1 MRLLCSALLSANL
14 LLGSS
19 FSLLSPYHFLC
30 QDNILPKNIFS
41 FERTFVLSETPAEST
56 PAADS
61 SDVLNLSAPSV
72 LLMEASTGT
81 ILYEKNSHTVLRPAS
96 ITKIMTLIL
105 IFDAIESGQISLE
118 ETVMHAFIATAGVFV
133 TCMFPIHQFLYLFS
147 ASYGLFSI
155 PLRHTRNLSLPKTSS
170 GKCSN
175 RTGCSLPS

>member
-19 FSLLSPYHFLC
+19 FPLLSPYHFLC
-30 QDNILPKNIFS
+30 QDNIFPKNIFS

-81 ILYEKNSHTVLRPAS
+81 ILYEK
-96 ITKIMTLIL
+96 I
-105 IFDAIESGQISLE
+105 
-118 ETVMHAFIATAGVFV
+118 
-133 TCMFPIHQFLYLFS
+133 PIQSS
-147 ASYGLFSI
+147 ALQVSRKS
-155 PLRHTRNLSLPKTSS
+155 
-170 GKCSN
+170 
-175 RTGCSLPS
+175 

>member
-72 LLMEASTGT
+72 LLMEAST
-81 ILYEKNSHTVLRPAS
+81 ERFCM
-96 ITKIMTLIL
+96 KII
-105 IFDAIESGQISLE
+105 
-118 ETVMHAFIATAGVFV
+118 
-133 TCMFPIHQFLYLFS
+133 PIQSS
-147 ASYGLFSI
+147 ALQVSRKS
-155 PLRHTRNLSLPKTSS
+155 
-170 GKCSN
+170 
-175 RTGCSLPS
+175 

>member
-19 FSLLSPYHFLC
+19 FSLLSPYYFLC

-81 ILYEKNSHTVLRPAS
+81 ILYEKKSPYSPPPCKYHENHDANSH
-96 ITKIMTLIL
+96 
-105 IFDAIESGQISLE
+105 F
-118 ETVMHAFIATAGVFV
+118 
-133 TCMFPIHQFLYLFS
+133 
-147 ASYGLFSI
+147 
-155 PLRHTRNLSLPKTSS
+155 
-170 GKCSN
+170 
-175 RTGCSLPS
+175 

>member
-19 FSLLSPYHFLC
+19 FSLPVTVLFFVSGQYS
-30 QDNILPKNIFS
+30 PKNIFS

-81 ILYEKNSHTVLRPAS
+81 ILYEK
-96 ITKIMTLIL
+96 I
-105 IFDAIESGQISLE
+105 
-118 ETVMHAFIATAGVFV
+118 
-133 TCMFPIHQFLYLFS
+133 PIQSS
-147 ASYGLFSI
+147 ALQVSRKS
-155 PLRHTRNLSLPKTSS
+155 
-170 GKCSN
+170 
-175 RTGCSLPS
+175 

>member
-61 SDVLNLSAPSV
+61 SDVLNLSCTGQSV
-72 LLMEASTGT
+72 YTGASWQS
-81 ILYEKNSHTVLRPAS
+81 EKS
-96 ITKIMTLIL
+96 I
-105 IFDAIESGQISLE
+105 S
-118 ETVMHAFIATAGVFV
+118 
-133 TCMFPIHQFLYLFS
+133 
-147 ASYGLFSI
+147 
-155 PLRHTRNLSLPKTSS
+155 
-170 GKCSN
+170 
-175 RTGCSLPS
+175 

>member
-81 ILYEKNSHTVLRPAS
+81 ILYEKN
-96 ITKIMTLIL
+96 
-105 IFDAIESGQISLE
+105 
-118 ETVMHAFIATAGVFV
+118 
-133 TCMFPIHQFLYLFS
+133 PIQSS
-147 ASYGLFSI
+147 ALQVSRKS
-155 PLRHTRNLSLPKTSS
+155 
-170 GKCSN
+170 
-175 RTGCSLPS
+175 